1 MMLMEVRPEV
11 MGPFDI
17 KRWLKI
23 LGWNSVAVMFSA
35 VVTVLATSL

>member
-1 MMLMEVRPEV
+1 MVLVEVRPEV

-23 LGWNSVAVMFSA
+23 LGWNSVAVMFLA

>member
-17 KRWLKI
+17 NRWLKI
-23 LGWNSVAVMFSA
+23 LGRNSVAVMFSA
-35 VVTVLATSL
+35 VVAVLATSL